1 MVKRT
6 PIDVMRPKRTI
17 GSMSL
22 KRKVR
27 KLIAVVIDVK
37 MMAFP
42 ILSIRKKKNA
52 FLSFTTSFCWLVRCI
67 KSEIATINKMAGVI
81 IITNSIPPKRMCE
94 TPNVITILIITLAIV
109 SNTSRIF
116 WLRTKER

>member
-27 KLIAVVIDVK
+27 KLIAVIDVK

-42 ILSIRKKKNA
+42 ILSIRKKRMLFYRLLHHFVGWLGA
-52 FLSFTTSFCWLVRCI
+52 LSQ
-67 KSEIATINKMAGVI
+67 K
-81 IITNSIPPKRMCE
+81 
-94 TPNVITILIITLAIV
+94 
-109 SNTSRIF
+109 
-116 WLRTKER
+116 